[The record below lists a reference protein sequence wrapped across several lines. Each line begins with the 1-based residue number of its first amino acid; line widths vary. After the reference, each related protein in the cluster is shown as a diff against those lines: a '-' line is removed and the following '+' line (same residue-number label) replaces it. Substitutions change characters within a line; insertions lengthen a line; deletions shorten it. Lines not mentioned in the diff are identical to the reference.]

1 MAAERHFQLHPK
13 YTDADGNF
21 FAVDTSGQ
29 FYLLTDTA
37 LTDDRVDVRE
47 LSDGMRMLTIDD
59 EGVGAELVLSDDLDP
74 DQVPIVDG
82 F

>member
-1 MAAERHFQLHPK
+1 MAADQHFQLHPE
-13 YTDADGNF
+13 YTDDDGNF

-29 FYLLTDTA
+29 FFLLTGTV

-47 LSDGMRMLTIDD
+47 LSDGMRMVTVDD
-59 EGVGAELVLSDDLDP
+59 DALVDELVLSDDLDP